1 MSPDELE
8 SWGRNHTQSKG
19 SLLENNIQY
28 AASMKKVIPMN
39 GDNKDSKQNAGLATT
54 KTHNFG
60 VDQRDLLADSMQ
72 ITRKSLIKLENG
84 AVVKENSGKT
94 S

>member
-1 MSPDELE
+1 
-8 SWGRNHTQSKG
+8 
-19 SLLENNIQY
+19 LENNIQY

-60 VDQRDLLADSMQ
+60 VD
-72 ITRKSLIKLENG
+72 
-84 AVVKENSGKT
+84 
-94 S
+94 